1 MRYAFG
7 FLWAALRMRLHD
19 VAAPLWM
26 PVDWLLSTES
36 GTHGSIAL
44 AVGAQVVYIQYED
57 GLQAAPGVRLRP
69 PVSRAVHP
77 RVLGACRGLDSSG
90 DRVCGRVASASAVV
104 VRSSPLPTPLVWAFC
119 CAVP

>member
-1 MRYAFG
+1 MHYAFG

-44 AVGAQVVYIQYED
+44 AVGAQVVYIQD

-69 PVSRAVHP
+69 PGVP
-77 RVLGACRGLDSSG
+77 
-90 DRVCGRVASASAVV
+90 GRASARVGG
-104 VRSSPLPTPLVWAFC
+104 
-119 CAVP
+119 VPRARFLW